1 MTLDELA
8 SCSRAAVTM
17 ADVADLLGK
26 DPRTI
31 SRAVR
36 AGELPS
42 ITLGRSVL
50 IPRLPLLA
58 LLTGTTTKETP
69 AIGVDAPA
77 GVASPTR

>member
-1 MTLDELA
+1 MTLDEL
-8 SCSRAAVTM
+8 SSSNRAAVTM
-17 ADVADLLGK
+17 ADVAELLGK

-58 LLTGTTTKETP
+58 LLIGTATKTP
-69 AIGVDAPA
+69 ANGALTPA
-77 GVASPTR
+77 GVASPAR